1 MPRRKLV
8 KPTKSVTFRLDE
20 ELVAFFELLLLDP
33 VANRSSYGKKSLIVE
48 QLLQRFIDA
57 ARNTQEDPV
66 TMDVTDLAN
75 IILQR

>member
-20 ELVAFFELLLLDP
+20 ELV
-33 VANRSSYGKKSLIVE
+33 
-48 QLLQRFIDA
+48 DA